1 MQGMDQGRSP
11 EGNTKTADGLTTA
24 GPETLP
30 KREVTTLLAIMQA
43 LRTPDTGCPWD
54 LKQDFNTIAPY
65 TLEEA
70 YEVLDAIERNNMDD
84 LCEELGDLLLQVV
97 YHAQMAKEAEHFEFD
112 DVVEAITT
120 KMVRRHPHVFGDEAA
135 RAAGVVKGFW
145 ESAKDAERAGTDKQR
160 KRVLDDIPA
169 TLPALTRALKLQTRA
184 ARVGFDWP
192 DVSLVMDKLLE
203 EAQEL
208 AEARD
213 SLPVEKQE
221 EEYGDLLFVMVNLGR
236 HLGLNAEGAL
246 RKANIKFTR
255 RFNYIEDQLE
265 VKNRTVEQASL
276 DEMDAIWNEIRKG
289 EKSCG

>member
-1 MQGMDQGRSP
+1 MHGMDQGRSP
-11 EGNTKTADGLTTA
+11 KGNTETAGGLTTA

-30 KREVTTLLAIMQA
+30 KREIATLLAIMQA
-43 LRTPDTGCPWD
+43 LRTPGTGCPWD
-54 LKQDFNTIAPY
+54 LKQDFSTIAPY

-70 YEVLDAIERNNMDD
+70 YEVLDAIERNQMDD

-97 YHAQMAKEAEHFEFD
+97 YHAQMAREADHFEFG

-135 RAAGVVKGFW
+135 RAAGVEKGFW

-160 KRVLDDIPA
+160 QRVLDNIPA

-192 DVSLVMDKLLE
+192 DISMVMDKLLE

-208 AEARD
+208 AEARC
-213 SLPVEKQE
+213 SLPVNKQAE
-221 EEYGDLLFVMVNLGR
+221 EFGDLLFVMVNLGR
-236 HLGLNAEGAL
+236 HLGLDAEDSL
-246 RKANIKFTR
+246 RKANLKFTR
-255 RFNYIEDQLE
+255 RFNYIEDKLE
-265 VKNRTVEQASL
+265 VENRTVEEASL
-276 DEMDAIWNEIRKG
+276 DEMDAIWNEIRKS
-289 EKSCG
+289 EKSGG